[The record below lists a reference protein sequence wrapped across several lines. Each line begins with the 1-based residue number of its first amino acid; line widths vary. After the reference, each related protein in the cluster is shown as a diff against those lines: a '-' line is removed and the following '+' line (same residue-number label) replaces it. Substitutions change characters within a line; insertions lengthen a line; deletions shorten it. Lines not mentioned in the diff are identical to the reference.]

1 MTAVA
6 TKSPARSKAKH
17 APSVAP
23 TVVAPPPSP
32 VATVAAAVAEI
43 LERVDQAYSGID
55 KGTICI
61 NAHTLIDIAR
71 DELQQLVNGVSVDA
85 AGSAHRIA
93 ACVAGAH
100 SLDLAE
106 TPTCTARHE
115 LLLQASETMESAA
128 ISFGFVEEPCEA
140 LAAGI
145 RAGRAAAANPNQG
158 ERDDL
163 AKEAIVLGSLLNWV
177 IAARDTLEDI
187 RHSAPVFPD
196 LQSGLKQANIR
207 CWSPSW
213 VEEEM
218 GFATYCILS
227 RQRDLITKLA
237 GGAA

>member
-6 TKSPARSKAKH
+6 TKSPARSKAKNT
-17 APSVAP
+17 PGVASA
-23 TVVAPPPSP
+23 VVPPPSP

-43 LERVDQAYSGID
+43 LERVDQAYSGLD

-71 DELQQLVNGVSVDA
+71 DELQRLVDGVSTDQA
-85 AGSAHRIA
+85 QSAHRIA

-115 LLLQASETMESAA
+115 LLLRASETMESAA

-145 RAGRAAAANPNQG
+145 RTGRAATAHPDQD

-163 AKEAIVLGSLLNWV
+163 AKEAITLGQPAELGHIRTRHPRRHQGLR
-177 IAARDTLEDI
+177 ADI
-187 RHSAPVFPD
+187 
-196 LQSGLKQANIR
+196 
-207 CWSPSW
+207 
-213 VEEEM
+213 
-218 GFATYCILS
+218 S
-227 RQRDLITKLA
+227 RP
-237 GGAA
+237 